1 MVLIYIYLRTL
12 PHLILLQLYAFYRM
26 LMSDKGK
33 TFLLLYIL
41 LWFLLTLNVEI
52 LQLVGYKTQ
61 YLSNISS
68 WSKTSRNANFF
79 QFGWHLPKTKTNK
92 YVSFFLILNRWWRSW
107 WNMACVSHTWRF
119 LEFYWESFQF
129 SWNSVKFP
137 RCPGLMTDIRAVIQ
151 LSYRWPRKENWFRNS
166 LNYKLSKIAGIFF
179 QSFRPW
185 YRWDVI
191 GVEELRLK

>member
-79 QFGWHLPKTKTNK
+79 QFGWHLPKTKINK

-107 WNMACVSHTWRF
+107 WNMACVIPGGFW
-119 LEFYWESFQF
+119 SFTEKAF
-129 SWNSVKFP
+129 SSAEIQSSFP
-137 RCPGLMTDIRAVIQ
+137 AVPAWWQISE
-151 LSYRWPRKENWFRNS
+151 LSYSYHIVGQGRKTDFET
-166 LNYKLSKIAGIFF
+166 L
-179 QSFRPW
+179 
-185 YRWDVI
+185 
-191 GVEELRLK
+191 

>member
-1 MVLIYIYLRTL
+1 
-12 PHLILLQLYAFYRM
+12 
-26 LMSDKGK
+26 MSDKGK

-52 LQLVGYKTQ
+52 LQLVGNKTQ
-61 YLSNISS
+61 YLNNISS
-68 WSKTSRNANFF
+68 WSKTSINANNFF
-79 QFGWHLPKTKTNK
+79 QFGWHLQKNK
-92 YVSFFLILNRWWRSW
+92 NKQVRFLFSDSKPLMTIMVKYGLR
-107 WNMACVSHTWRF
+107 HTWRF

-151 LSYRWPRKENWFRNS
+151 FSYRWPRKENWFRNS
-166 LNYKLSKIAGIFF
+166 LNSKLSKIAGIFF
-179 QSFRPW
+179 HSFRPW

-191 GVEELRLK
+191 GAQELRLK